1 MKKKYILLTAFI
13 GVMLSACSD
22 FLDRKPLTEPNN
34 EEYLCSR
41 AQVENYIN
49 GLYMALPAPSQYGM
63 GVRGEEKNSDNILA
77 EKYDLRLNG
86 EYNAFS
92 GSSEWQKGYQLSL
105 IHISEPTRH

>member
-49 GLYMALPAPSQYGM
+49 VYGA
-63 GVRGEEKNSDNILA
+63 SCS
-77 EKYDLRLNG
+77 
-86 EYNAFS
+86 FS
-92 GSSEWQKGYQLSL
+92 IWYGSE
-105 IHISEPTRH
+105 R

>member
-49 GLYMALPAPSQYGM
+49 GFL
-63 GVRGEEKNSDNILA
+63 
-77 EKYDLRLNG
+77 LNMVW
-86 EYNAFS
+86 E
-92 GSSEWQKGYQLSL
+92 
-105 IHISEPTRH
+105 